1 MDEQLTF
8 EFEQRPTI
16 KGFPELRWT
25 GKRPYRS
32 TQYYPAQLRESYG
45 DAQNGWINKIFWGD
59 NLQVMSHLLR
69 DYRGKVDLIYID
81 PPFDSKADYK
91 KLIEVR
97 GMGKTTS
104 DASTFEEKQY
114 GDIWTNDEYLQFMY
128 ERLTIMH
135 QLLAETGSLYLHCDY
150 HKNHYLRCLLDAVFG
165 PENFINEITWKRRG
179 GALNNFKSL
188 GQLTDTI
195 YLYSKNPNIYTFNA
209 IKTKDTPEVQE
220 YIRQRFVYD
229 DGDGRK
235 YSRDPITNPSSTPTP
250 SLIYEY
256 KGYQPPAKGWAFS
269 RTTMEEWDAA
279 GKLYF
284 PPDKS
289 QRIRR
294 KTFLDDYEG
303 QPLQNYWGDI
313 YVINSQAKEA
323 LNYPTQKPEA
333 LLERIIS
340 ISSNPGDLVFDCF
353 MGSGTT
359 QAVAMKLGRRFIGAD
374 INLGAIQTTT
384 KRLLAVAEELK
395 PAHKPVTYD
404 MVQSQLS
411 MVAEESAPYLAA
423 ASAGGNSELSA
434 EERSKVIDFFKAKG
448 MDTSALEEDVKYTG
462 FEVYNVNNYDF
473 FRNPVEAR
481 DLLIAALEIQPFPQS
496 DVWDGELD
504 GRMVKI
510 MPVNRIATK
519 ADLKELIANLPYKTY
534 EKRKEENP
542 NQPVERITIVCMGHE
557 PDLKG
562 ALEQELSDYKIDV
575 QIVDIL
581 RDKKNLQLKRD
592 SEAEIVREGGKL
604 VIRAFYP
611 MNLMQKLSLQ
621 KEYVEDWRQLVDS
634 IMIDWNYDGVVMQPT
649 VTDVPGKN
657 EMVSGIYDIPEGC
670 GTIKVKITDL
680 LSESLEVEVH

>member
-45 DAQNGWINKIFWGD
+45 EEQNGWINKIFWGD
-59 NLQVMSHLLR
+59 NLQVMSHLLKE
-69 DYRGKVDLIYID
+69 YRGKIDLIYID

-91 KLIEVR
+91 RKIEVKNV
-97 GMGKTTS
+97 GKTTS
-104 DASTFEEKQY
+104 DSSSFEEKQY

-128 ERLTIMH
+128 ERLILMRE
-135 QLLAETGSLYLHCDY
+135 LLSEKGCIYVHCDW
-150 HKNHYLRCLLDAVFG
+150 HKVHHLRCLLDEVFG
-165 PENFINEITWKRRG
+165 SNNFVNEIVWHYADYMQGNATTSLPRKHDTILFYSKTPKYYYERVKVPLDKPVKRNRVIWNG
-179 GALNNFKSL
+179 KTKSL
-188 GQLTDTI
+188 EVARDEQGKIIYDEFTDRFLDSVWEEDVLNIGQTSVT
-195 YLYSKNPNIYTFNA
+195 
-209 IKTKDTPEVQE
+209 
-220 YIRQRFVYD
+220 
-229 DGDGRK
+229 
-235 YSRDPITNPSSTPTP
+235 
-250 SLIYEY
+250 
-256 KGYQPPAKGWAFS
+256 
-269 RTTMEEWDAA
+269 
-279 GKLYF
+279 
-284 PPDKS
+284 
-289 QRIRR
+289 R
-294 KTFLDDYEG
+294 KTSSE
-303 QPLQNYWGDI
+303 N
-313 YVINSQAKEA
+313 
-323 LNYPTQKPEA
+323 LNYPTQKPKKILELIIEA
-333 LLERIIS
+333 
-340 ISSNPGDLVFDCF
+340 SSQPGDIVFDCF

-384 KRLLAVAEELK
+384 KRLLSVAKELEN
-395 PAHKPVTYD
+395 
-404 MVQSQLS
+404 SQTG
-411 MVAEESAPYLAA
+411 MGSA
-423 ASAGGNSELSA
+423 
-434 EERSKVIDFFKAKG
+434 D
-448 MDTSALEEDVKYTG
+448 DTKYTG

-519 ADLKELIANLPYKTY
+519 ADLKELLANLPYKTY

-562 ALEQELSDYKIDV
+562 AMEQELTDYKVDI
-575 QIVDIL
+575 QIMDIL
-581 RDKKNLQLKRD
+581 RDRADLQLKRD

-634 IMIDWNYDGVVMQPT
+634 VMIDWNYDGVVMQPA
-649 VTDVPGKN
+649 VTDVPGKS
-657 EMVSGIYDIPEGC
+657 ELVKGIYDIPEGS

-680 LSESLEVEVH
+680 LSESLEVEVR